1 MRFDAGVDANDY
13 YPVAIEQI
21 IELFQFCCKGGTE
34 NAI

>member
-13 YPVAIEQI
+13 YLVSIEQI
-21 IELFQFCCKGGTE
+21 IVFFQSCCKGGTE